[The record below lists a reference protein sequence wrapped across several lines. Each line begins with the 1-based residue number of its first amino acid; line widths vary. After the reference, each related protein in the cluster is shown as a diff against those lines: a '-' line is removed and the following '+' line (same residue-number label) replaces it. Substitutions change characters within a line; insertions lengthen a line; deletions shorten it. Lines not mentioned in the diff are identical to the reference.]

1 MATVVSVCFVDRG
14 GAACEAGLEAVLRP
28 LDGHMA
34 GGQAALL
41 TQVEVEEE
49 QDGPRQRREEAA
61 IAEVAE
67 SDTAH
72 GRASIIGCPSSHA

>member
-1 MATVVSVCFVDRG
+1 MGSIGRG
-14 GAACEAGLEAVLRP
+14 RAAGEARLEAVLCP

-34 GGQAALL
+34 GGQTALL
-41 TQVEVEEE
+41 TQTEVEEE

-67 SDTAH
+67 RDTAH
-72 GRASIIGCPSSHA
+72 GRAGIIGSPSSHA